1 MAKKIGEIL
10 LKANLIT
17 NDQLHQALQEQKR
30 SGERLGSLLVKLG
43 FLAEEEIL
51 SCLSKQ
57 FGVPAI
63 DLETFQIESSVL
75 ETIPIKTAKK
85 YTVIPISRV
94 GGTLT
99 LAMADPSDI
108 FAIEDIKFM
117 TNYNIEPVV
126 ASERAI
132 AEAIET
138 QYSQKPKK
146 RATAVSS
153 PKQEAPKKEESSSL
167 DYKDFSFKEE
177 DIDESGIDE
186 SFDTPTVDIDD
197 FEAMVQGAVDQ
208 VEVVEY
214 DDDEEENPFEAEG
227 APVIKLVNG
236 ILLNAVKRK
245 VSDIHIEPYEKAYRV
260 RYRLDGDLHQV
271 MGLPM
276 SLKAAITSRIK
287 IMSQLD
293 IAEKRLPQDGRI
305 KMKIGKRRD
314 MDYRVSILPT
324 LFGEKIVMRL
334 LDKSNL
340 QLDMTKLGFEQIS
353 LDRFRKAIQSPFGMV
368 LVTGPT
374 GSGKTTTL
382 YSALSS
388 LNTPDINI
396 MTAEDPVE
404 FNLMGINQ
412 VQMHDD
418 IGLNFAAALR
428 SFLRQDPDVIL
439 VGEIRDFETAE
450 IGIKAALTGHLVLS
464 TLHTNDAP
472 STVSRMI
479 NMGVEPFLVASSVL
493 MIVAQRLLRRLCDCK
508 EVKKVPEEV
517 PRDVLVRAGYSEEEA
532 AQITQIWGPK
542 GCPICGNS
550 GYKGRVALYEVME
563 MTAGLREMILQGAS
577 TDELRKKAQD
587 EGMLTLRQSGL
598 QKARDGMTS
607 LEEVLKVT
615 LVR

>member
-1 MAKKIGEIL
+1 MAMKIGEIL

-17 NDQLHQALQEQKR
+17 NDQLHQALQEQKK
-30 SGERLGSLLVKLG
+30 SGERLGSLLVKMG
-43 FLAEEEIL
+43 FVEEDDIL

-57 FGVPAI
+57 FGVPSI
-63 DLETFQIESSVL
+63 DLETFEIESSVL
-75 ETIPIKTAKK
+75 DTIPIKTAKK

-117 TNYNIEPVV
+117 TNFNIEPVV
-126 ASERAI
+126 ASERSILQAV
-132 AEAIET
+132 EK
-138 QYSQKPKK
+138 QYSQKAKK
-146 RATAVSS
+146 KAVAASS
-153 PKQEAPKKEESSSL
+153 AGQKEQKASTIN
-167 DYKDFSFKEE
+167 YQDFSMKTEDFEE
-177 DIDESGIDE
+177 DKIDAGG
-186 SFDTPTVDIDD
+186 DTPTVDIND
-197 FEAMVQGAVDQ
+197 FESMVKGAIDQ
-208 VEVVEY
+208 VEVVEEE
-214 DDDEEENPFEAEG
+214 DEDFNPVEAED
-227 APVIKLVNG
+227 APIVKLVNG
-236 ILLNAVKRK
+236 ILLNAIKQK
-245 VSDIHIEPYEKAYRV
+245 VSDVHIEPYEKKYRV
-260 RYRLDGDLHQV
+260 RYRLDGSLHEV
-271 MGLPM
+271 MGLPLT
-276 SLKAAITSRIK
+276 LKNAVTSRLK

-305 KMKIGKRRD
+305 KLKIGKRKD
-314 MDYRVSILPT
+314 MDFRVSVLPT
-324 LFGEKIVMRL
+324 LFGEKVVLRL

-340 QLDMTKLGFEQIS
+340 QLDMTKLGFEPES
-353 LDRFRKAIQSPFGMV
+353 LERFRKAIQSPFGMV

-439 VGEIRDFETAE
+439 VGEIRDFETGE

-472 STVSRMI
+472 STISRMI
-479 NMGVEPFLVASSVL
+479 NMGIEPFLVSSSVL
-493 MIVAQRLLRRLCDCK
+493 LIVAQRLLRRLCSKCK
-508 EVKKVPEEV
+508 EPKRIPEDI
-517 PRDVLVRAGYSEEEA
+517 PRDVLIRAGYPPEEA
-532 AQITQIWGPK
+532 EEMTEVYAPK
-542 GCPICGNS
+542 GCDICGNT

-563 MTAGLREMILQGAS
+563 MTGTMRELVLQGAP
-577 TDELRKKAQD
+577 TDELRQKAVD
-587 EGMLTLRQSGL
+587 EGMLTLRRSGL
-598 QKARDGMTS
+598 LKARDGMTS

-615 LVR
+615 LQR